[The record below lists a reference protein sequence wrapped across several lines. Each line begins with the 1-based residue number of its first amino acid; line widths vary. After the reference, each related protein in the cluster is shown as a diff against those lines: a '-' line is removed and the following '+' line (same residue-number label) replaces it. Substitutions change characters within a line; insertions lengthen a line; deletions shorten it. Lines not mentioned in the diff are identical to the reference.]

1 MADERDA
8 RRIRALIRETGT
20 RLDLLIARLSVEEM
34 NRPGVVGV
42 WSVKDVLAHLA
53 YWQRY
58 AADILRAAADGSTPD
73 LVGDDATERFNASVV
88 KQYYQRPLSRVIA
101 EWHAAR
107 EELIDLLEDVSDEDL
122 TDPTRFPWSGG
133 RALLD
138 HIAGSSYAHE
148 QEHIQQIGEWM
159 RSL

>member
-1 MADERDA
+1 MADEQEA

-20 RLDLLIARLSVEEM
+20 RLDLLLARMSVEEM
-34 NRPGVVGV
+34 NRPGAVGA

-88 KQYYQRPLSRVIA
+88 KQYYQRPLARVVA

-107 EELIDLLEDVSDEDL
+107 DELIDLLDSVSDEDL
-122 TDPTRFPWSGG
+122 TDPARFPWSQG

-138 HIAGSSYAHE
+138 HVAGSSYAHE
-148 QEHIQQIGEWM
+148 QEHIEQIRDWM
-159 RSL
+159 GSP